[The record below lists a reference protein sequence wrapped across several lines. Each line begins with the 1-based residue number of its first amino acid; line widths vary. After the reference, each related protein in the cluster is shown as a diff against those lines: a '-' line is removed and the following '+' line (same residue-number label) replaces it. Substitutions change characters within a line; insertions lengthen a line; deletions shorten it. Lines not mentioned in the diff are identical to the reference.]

1 MQDKTVS
8 RLVRNCVLRGIV
20 AAVVLFLILW
30 GIALLPVSN
39 AVAAALHLAALY
51 SVLAIAG
58 YTINRAFNL
67 AEKTP
72 LGSRL
77 YNLGTAAGMLI
88 SGFGFWQ
95 VLAAFKDF
103 QVWPGKDGL
112 ILFSGII
119 GLAVS
124 RLAAYRGERS
134 GNLWWGI
141 VGWLEDKP
149 TLKFLIGATVAFYL
163 VYIRP
168 FLTIDNN
175 ILMITEWFMVGILGF
190 VILVRILLGI
200 SRSYASQE
208 PEAKLSKHQPKVER
222 LTGTTHDHMIR
233 VERQFVNTGEE
244 TGLYVLLIILLYNNG
259 INERDIVEAVRP
271 LTNFLDARDKWYEV
285 GLLERRAV
293 RRQVRWRKKV
303 LKSSIESVNS
313 LVQPHR
319 PGIPGSGYGNISLD
333 ELKQHFLETGDK
345 AGLFVRLTLLLH
357 KTGRHQ
363 EHIASTLWSLTDE
376 RGRISPEALQ
386 DLIDRFSENITVA
399 E

>member
-1 MQDKTVS
+1 MQAKTVS

-51 SVLAIAG
+51 SVLAVAG

-124 RLAAYRGERS
+124 RLAAYRGGRS

-141 VGWLEDKP
+141 ADWLEDKP
-149 TLKFLIGATVAFYL
+149 TLKFLIGVVVALYL

-175 ILMITEWFMVGILGF
+175 ILMIFEWFMVGILSF

-208 PEAKLSKHQPKVER
+208 PEVKLSKHQPKVEG
-222 LTGTTHDHMIR
+222 LTGTTHDYMIR

-244 TGLYVLLIILLYNNG
+244 TGLYVLLIILLYNND

-271 LTNFLDARDKWYEV
+271 LINFLDARDKWYEV

-303 LKSSIESVNS
+303 LKSSIESINS
-313 LVQPHR
+313 LVQHHR
-319 PGIPGSGYGNISLD
+319 SGVPGSSYGDVPLD
-333 ELKQHFLETGDK
+333 ELKQRFLETGDK
-345 AGLFVRLTLLLH
+345 AGLFVRLALLLH

-363 EHIASTLWSLTDE
+363 EHIVSTLRSLHDDI
-376 RGRISPEALQ
+376 GRLYPEALE
-386 DLIDRFSENITVA
+386 DMIDRFKENITVA

>member
-51 SVLAIAG
+51 SVLAVAG

-88 SGFGFWQ
+88 SG
-95 VLAAFKDF
+95 
-103 QVWPGKDGL
+103 
-112 ILFSGII
+112 
-119 GLAVS
+119 
-124 RLAAYRGERS
+124 
-134 GNLWWGI
+134 
-141 VGWLEDKP
+141 LEDKP

-271 LTNFLDARDKWYEV
+271 LINFLDARDKWYEV

-303 LKSSIESVNS
+303 LKNSIESINI
-313 LVQPHR
+313 LVQHHR
-319 PGIPGSGYGNISLD
+319 SGVPGSSYGDMSLD
-333 ELKQHFLETGDK
+333 ELRQHFLETGDK

-363 EHIASTLWSLTDE
+363 EHIVSTLRSLYDDI
-376 RGRISPEALQ
+376 GRLYPKALQ

-399 E
+399 K

>member
-1 MQDKTVS
+1 MPAKTVS
-8 RLVRNCVLRGIV
+8 RLVRNRVLRGIV
-20 AAVVLFLILW
+20 VAVVLFLILW
-30 GIALLPVSN
+30 GIALLPLSN
-39 AVAAALHLAALY
+39 AMESALHLASLY
-51 SVLAIAG
+51 MVVLVAG
-58 YTINRAFNL
+58 YTLHRVSVL
-67 AEKTP
+67 TKGTHQ
-72 LGSRL
+72 GSRL

-124 RLAAYRGERS
+124 RLAAYRGGRS

-149 TLKFLIGATVAFYL
+149 ATKFLIGAVIAFYL

-303 LKSSIESVNS
+303 LKNSIESINI
-313 LVQPHR
+313 LVQHHR
-319 PGIPGSGYGNISLD
+319 SGVPGSSYEDMSLD

-357 KTGRHQ
+357 KTGLHQ
-363 EHIASTLWSLTDE
+363 EHIVSTLRSLYDDI
-376 RGRISPEALQ
+376 GRLYPKALQ

-399 E
+399 K